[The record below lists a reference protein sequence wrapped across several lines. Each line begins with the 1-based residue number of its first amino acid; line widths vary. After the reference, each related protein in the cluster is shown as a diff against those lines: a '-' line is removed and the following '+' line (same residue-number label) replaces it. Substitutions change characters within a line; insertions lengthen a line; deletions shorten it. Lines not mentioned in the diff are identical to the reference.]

1 MTIRV
6 LIADDH
12 PVVREGVRALLAAEQ
27 DFEIVALAEDGD
39 ALPALV
45 DRFHPNVVVLDLM
58 MPGPG
63 GLDLIRELG
72 DRFPDT
78 KVLVLSMHAGEAYVL
93 DALRRGAYGYA
104 LKQASPAEVVRAVRE
119 VGAGR
124 RYLSPPL
131 TERAVE
137 AYAQRA
143 SQVADPYDTLT
154 DREREVLALVA
165 AGHTNAVVGE
175 RLFISP
181 RTVETH
187 RAHAMKKLGLRNST
201 ELVRYAL
208 SRGILPNAP

>member
-1 MTIRV
+1 VKIRV

-12 PVVREGVRALLAAEQ
+12 PVVREGVRALLALER
-27 DFEIVALAEDGD
+27 DMEVVGLAEDGD
-39 ALPALV
+39 ELPALV
-45 DRFHPNVVVLDLM
+45 ERFHPDVVVLDLM
-58 MPGPG
+58 MPGRG
-63 GLDLIRELG
+63 GLDLIRELI

-78 KVLVLSMHAGEAYVL
+78 KVLVLSMHASEAYVL

-104 LKQASPAEVVRAVRE
+104 LKQAAPAELVRAVRQ

-137 AYAQRA
+137 AYADRA
-143 SQVADPYDTLT
+143 SRVADPYDTLT

-165 AGHTNAVVGE
+165 AGHTNAAVGE

-208 SRGILPNAP
+208 SRGILPDAP